1 MLLIFLFRLKLR
13 KHDVAL
19 ADSDQSYL
27 RLILLGDLAFLSN
40 TWAIFLTFFL
50 DLEYLMIID
59 LELAYLIE
67 LSLIAL
73 DEGANT
79 PSC

>member
-19 ADSDQSYL
+19 ADPDQSYL

-40 TWAIFLTFFL
+40 TWAIFLTFLL